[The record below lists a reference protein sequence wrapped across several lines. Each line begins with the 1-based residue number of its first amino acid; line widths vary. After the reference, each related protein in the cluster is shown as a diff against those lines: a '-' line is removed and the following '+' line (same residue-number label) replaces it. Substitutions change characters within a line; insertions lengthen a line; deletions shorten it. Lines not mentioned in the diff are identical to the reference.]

1 MIRGKTSRG
10 IALLAALTVLS
21 ILISRPSQEER
32 AEPVKGL
39 DTRLNYAL
47 HDFRG
52 RLHNAE
58 GAVRMEIDAPMLRN
72 DASSG
77 IGTVTAPNIRIQQDD
92 EEWYITAESAVFAAD
107 RERVM
112 LEGEVTLLRSNPLTG
127 DRLDIRTRDVQLN
140 ITPRTA
146 SSDAIVRVRHG
157 GDRLNARGMKLDMI
171 SDRIELLN
179 EVQAHYEVL

>member
-1 MIRGKTSRG
+1 VIRGKTIRG
-10 IALLAALTVLS
+10 ITLLAALAVLS
-21 ILISRPSQEER
+21 VLVSRPSEEES
-32 AEPVKGL
+32 AAPVKGL

-47 HDFRG
+47 HDFHG

-107 RERVM
+107 REHVL

-127 DRLDIRTRDVQLN
+127 DRLDIKTRDVQLN

-146 SSDAIVRVRHG
+146 SSDAVVRVRHG
-157 GDRLNARGMKLDMI
+157 GDRLNARGMKLDMK
-171 SDRIELLN
+171 SDRIELLD